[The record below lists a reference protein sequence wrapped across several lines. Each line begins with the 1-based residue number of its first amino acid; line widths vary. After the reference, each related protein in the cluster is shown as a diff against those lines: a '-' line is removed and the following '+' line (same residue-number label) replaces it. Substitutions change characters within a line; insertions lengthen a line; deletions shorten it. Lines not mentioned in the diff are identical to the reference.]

1 MKFRSG
7 KRSRG
12 DRLLPFLHSH
22 SKQKKAVAKAGV
34 IHLKSL
40 GLPLI
45 STSTGSPCDLIRLKP
60 DRPSTIGRRYRCCEF
75 FWADRRVSRQHCQI
89 FFDSND
95 HKVFLWDGYIAPF
108 SGFVLNENGRRL
120 KLDESKGIECSRLRP
135 SLNGVFVNR
144 IRMTRGSAVELS
156 AGDEVSF
163 LCSNEGA
170 CNLEFRIGFT
180 IERLFIAE
188 EVVAVET
195 KEAVHYWG
203 QEVGAK
209 LNIRILPFVSD
220 GISLRSECDD
230 CFYRASYLLGQ
241 CRKLLHGDKPTARS
255 GEFTLSI
262 SKMINTYDCG
272 LMDGFHGCV
281 TSKNAKPLIEHG
293 KLPLQSLCT
302 NWNSKY
308 KSTSLAQ
315 MHSVLVRSKNLAASE
330 SKHSC
335 NSHLPPGKKIYLN
348 RLKSTEHSSLN
359 HHTDISLPELLYPV
373 EDLSRIFIATFTSDI
388 LWFLSFSGI
397 PNHLP
402 VTVACH
408 NTERCWSSEPDKR
421 TLVPYPDF
429 PNLVVVFPPFPEVIA
444 FGKNLNKQGI
454 ACHHPKLLVLQREDS
469 IRVVITSANLVAKQW
484 NNITNTVWW
493 QDFPSTARPDY
504 ASLFTRLSDNQDMN
518 CDFGAQL
525 AGFMASLVVDVPS
538 QTHWITELAK
548 YDYEGANGKLVSS
561 VPGIHAPEVMLLV
574 PPCQAKFVGCVEAS
588 VVGLGHLFHKNG
600 VQLKK
605 LAAAFIWNENGK
617 SNGINGYK
625 SMSEIVLRRNTNIP
639 ADANAV
645 SVFVSN
651 PTDLL
656 ESEGDCIQLGFLP
669 RNVAKWVAPLWDI
682 GFFKFSGYVHSQE
695 ALETALGRS
704 NIKVRLVLCV
714 SQGPEFSDMSER
726 MQPKHA
732 SALCTLIAS
741 IQRRVGLW
749 RLQEV
754 LGRYKWPENLETH
767 FIYGSSS
774 IGSSVNTQFL
784 AAFSA
789 AAGKRTSQF
798 SDSEESDPEWGCW
811 NASEESRN
819 PSVKIVFPTVERVR
833 NAVSGVLPSKRILC
847 FRERTW
853 QRLRSI
859 DILHDAIPHPNDRVG
874 HPMHVKVAQR
884 RFQSKAA
891 DSSSFGWVY
900 CGSHNFSPAAWGRP
914 ISNPFATKA
923 NGEARGK
930 SVMQRPTHLHICNY
944 ELGIIFIVP
953 PSDNEKGA
961 SLDDIVLP
969 FVVPAPKYKPRDR
982 PATAQAMSEALAE
995 LSEEQE
1001 AVVAG
1006 KDVEEEIPYEEE
1018 EAAEAATCVA
1028 DQDNEEEKAYAD
1040 TLWSQVD
1047 SSES

>member
-12 DRLLPFLHSH
+12 DRLPPFLHSH

-60 DRPSTIGRRYRCCEF
+60 DRPSTIGRRNRCCEF

-330 SKHSC
+330 VNC
-335 NSHLPPGKKIYLN
+335 VL
-348 RLKSTEHSSLN
+348 
-359 HHTDISLPELLYPV
+359 
-373 EDLSRIFIATFTSDI
+373 
-388 LWFLSFSGI
+388 LWFCVI
-397 PNHLP
+397 T
-402 VTVACH
+402 TVFFKLIM
-408 NTERCWSSEPDKR
+408 D
-421 TLVPYPDF
+421 
-429 PNLVVVFPPFPEVIA
+429 EVIDKKRKKK
-444 FGKNLNKQGI
+444 KNN
-454 ACHHPKLLVLQREDS
+454 
-469 IRVVITSANLVAKQW
+469 
-484 NNITNTVWW
+484 
-493 QDFPSTARPDY
+493 
-504 ASLFTRLSDNQDMN
+504 
-518 CDFGAQL
+518 
-525 AGFMASLVVDVPS
+525 
-538 QTHWITELAK
+538 
-548 YDYEGANGKLVSS
+548 
-561 VPGIHAPEVMLLV
+561 
-574 PPCQAKFVGCVEAS
+574 VG
-588 VVGLGHLFHKNG
+588 
-600 VQLKK
+600 
-605 LAAAFIWNENGK
+605 
-617 SNGINGYK
+617 
-625 SMSEIVLRRNTNIP
+625 
-639 ADANAV
+639 
-645 SVFVSN
+645 
-651 PTDLL
+651 
-656 ESEGDCIQLGFLP
+656 
-669 RNVAKWVAPLWDI
+669 
-682 GFFKFSGYVHSQE
+682 
-695 ALETALGRS
+695 
-704 NIKVRLVLCV
+704 
-714 SQGPEFSDMSER
+714 
-726 MQPKHA
+726 
-732 SALCTLIAS
+732 
-741 IQRRVGLW
+741 
-749 RLQEV
+749 
-754 LGRYKWPENLETH
+754 
-767 FIYGSSS
+767 
-774 IGSSVNTQFL
+774 
-784 AAFSA
+784 
-789 AAGKRTSQF
+789 
-798 SDSEESDPEWGCW
+798 
-811 NASEESRN
+811 
-819 PSVKIVFPTVERVR
+819 
-833 NAVSGVLPSKRILC
+833 
-847 FRERTW
+847 
-853 QRLRSI
+853 
-859 DILHDAIPHPNDRVG
+859 
-874 HPMHVKVAQR
+874 
-884 RFQSKAA
+884 
-891 DSSSFGWVY
+891 
-900 CGSHNFSPAAWGRP
+900 
-914 ISNPFATKA
+914 NPFANLLPCDKLRLRYFLTCV
-923 NGEARGK
+923 RR
-930 SVMQRPTHLHICNY
+930 V
-944 ELGIIFIVP
+944 V
-953 PSDNEKGA
+953 
-961 SLDDIVLP
+961 LDLIVLCR
-969 FVVPAPKYKPRDR
+969 AS
-982 PATAQAMSEALAE
+982 T
-995 LSEEQE
+995 
-1001 AVVAG
+1001 VA
-1006 KDVEEEIPYEEE
+1006 IL
-1018 EAAEAATCVA
+1018 TCH
-1028 DQDNEEEKAYAD
+1028 
-1040 TLWSQVD
+1040 LGRRFI
-1047 SSES
+1047 